1 MMVVAL
7 LVIFSIVYI
16 LHFVRCF
23 IKNEKKEAKYI
34 TKENVTPYDIWEDEL

>member
-7 LVIFSIVYI
+7 LITFSLLYI
-16 LHFVRCF
+16 LHFVRWF

-34 TKENVTPYDIWEDEL
+34 TKENVTPHEMWENEL